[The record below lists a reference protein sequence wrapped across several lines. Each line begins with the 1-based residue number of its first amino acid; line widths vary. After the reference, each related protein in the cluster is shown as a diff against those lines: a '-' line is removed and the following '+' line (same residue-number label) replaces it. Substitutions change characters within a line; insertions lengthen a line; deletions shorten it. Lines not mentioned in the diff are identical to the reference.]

1 MLWNCKSFSQTST
14 ATVDPVLYED
24 SLICFPQRY
33 LQFMVDD
40 IKQGRKD
47 KVKVEELREAAEKKD
62 DEYRQAKM
70 KLALEMDNTS
80 SLRDSLEMKNSLIM
94 NLHGQKKQL
103 KTRMTV
109 WQVVA
114 VVATILFAVK

>member
-1 MLWNCKSFSQTST
+1 
-14 ATVDPVLYED
+14 
-24 SLICFPQRY
+24 
-33 LQFMVDD
+33 MVDD

-47 KVKVEELREAAEKKD
+47 KVKVEELREAVEKKD